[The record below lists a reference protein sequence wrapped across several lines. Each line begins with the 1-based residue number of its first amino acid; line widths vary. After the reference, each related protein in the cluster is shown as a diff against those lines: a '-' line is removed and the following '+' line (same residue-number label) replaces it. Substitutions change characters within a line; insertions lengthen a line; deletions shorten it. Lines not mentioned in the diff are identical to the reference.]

1 MSTISADD
9 YFERLHRAQ
18 SLLDEENIKIIR
30 TMKEEGPRNL
40 QNIARASKIPYTTVY
55 SRVTKLEREGLLSTR
70 IHPNYSRI
78 GLTQANVYATPF
90 PGRELLAREAL
101 KIPDFWLKMARC
113 IGECNGY
120 FFTMAIPSANS
131 RDFEEYLD
139 QLVARG
145 IIRNVRISWLGESVS
160 PVPNFDYY
168 DLSKKAWKFE
178 WKDWLNLFKRKD
190 RHTTKSLKKA
200 TVSGYDKRDLIILKE
215 LYKNARITLAHLAK
229 MLSIT
234 LPAAKYRFEGLL
246 DKGLIEDYI
255 INILPFAPDV
265 SDLSE
270 LRLDIRDEGMV
281 KNIEN
286 GLTDLPF
293 VLTYAP
299 IKGLNSI
306 TARVYVPRV
315 ELNNLFTFLS
325 DLVKQDVLTSYS
337 YLQLDAMTLQA
348 QTFSYGQYTD
358 GSGWKY
364 DNRKYLDQVENLL
377 SNWPGR
383 EAEPITVRAGQVVSM
398 Q

>member
-1 MSTISADD
+1 
-9 YFERLHRAQ
+9 
-18 SLLDEENIKIIR
+18 
-30 TMKEEGPRNL
+30 MKEEGPRNL

-78 GLTQANVYATPF
+78 GLTQANIYATPF
-90 PGRELLAREAL
+90 PGRELLTREAL

-120 FFTMAIPSANS
+120 FSTMAIPSANS
-131 RDFEEYLD
+131 KDFEEYLD
-139 QLVARG
+139 QLVTRG
-145 IIRNVRISWLGESVS
+145 IIRNVRISWLGESIS

-168 DLSKKAWKFE
+168 DQSKKAWKFE
-178 WKDWLNLFKRKD
+178 WKDWLSLFKRKD
-190 RHTTKSLKKA
+190 RHIAKSVKKA
-200 TVSGYDKRDLIILKE
+200 TPSVYDKRDLIILKE
-215 LYKNARITLAHLAK
+215 LYKNARITLADLAK

-246 DKGLIEDYI
+246 EKGLIEDYI

-270 LRLDIRDEGMV
+270 LRLDIKDEGMV

-286 GLTDLPF
+286 ALIDLPF
-293 VLTYAP
+293 VLTFSP

-325 DLVKQDVLTSYS
+325 DLVKQNVLTSYS
-337 YLQLDAMTLQA
+337 YLQLDSMTLQA
-348 QTFSYGQYTD
+348 QTFSFGQYTD

-364 DNRKYLDQVENLL
+364 DNRKYLDQVENLV

-383 EAEPITVRAGQVVSM
+383 EAEPTTVRTGPAASM

>member
-1 MSTISADD
+1 
-9 YFERLHRAQ
+9 
-18 SLLDEENIKIIR
+18 
-30 TMKEEGPRNL
+30 MKEEGPRNL

-78 GLTQANVYATPF
+78 GLTQANIYATPF

-120 FFTMAIPSANS
+120 FSTMAIPSANTK
-131 RDFEEYLD
+131 DFEEYLD

-145 IIRNVRISWLGESVS
+145 IIRNVRISWLGESIS

-178 WKDWLNLFKRKD
+178 WKDWLSLFKRRD

-200 TVSGYDKRDLIILKE
+200 TPSGYDKRDLIILKE
-215 LYKNARITLAHLAK
+215 LYKNARITLADLAK

-246 DKGLIEDYI
+246 EKGLIEDYI
-255 INILPFAPDV
+255 INILPFAADV

-270 LRLDIRDEGMV
+270 LRLDIKDEGMV

-286 GLTDLPF
+286 AFIDLPF

-299 IKGLNSI
+299 IRGLNSI

-325 DLVKQDVLTSYS
+325 DLVKQNVLTSYS

-364 DNRKYLDQVENLL
+364 DNRKYLDQVENLV

-383 EAEPITVRAGQVVSM
+383 EAEPLTVRTGPAESM